1 MPESMQKK
9 TEVLVCVAVLVRKGD
24 RILLNRRRNNRG
36 AGSWAPIVGHMQF
49 GESPEE
55 CAIRETREEAAIE
68 IADVKFRVITN
79 DVFETEH
86 EHYITIWL
94 EADYVSGEPRVN
106 APDEESD
113 VQWFNWDA
121 LPQPLFLSLQH
132 VLDGKT
138 YPSQTTRDKVGEAIE
153 NPHPL
158 HYAQ

>member
-9 TEVLVCVAVLVRKGD
+9 TEVLLCVAVLIRHGD
-24 RILLNRRRNNRG
+24 RILLNKRRNNRG

-49 GESPEE
+49 GESPEQ
-55 CAIRETREEAAIE
+55 CAIREVREETGIE
-68 IADVKFRVITN
+68 IANVKFRVITN
-79 DVFETEH
+79 DVFEAEH
-86 EHYITIWL
+86 EHYITIWM
-94 EADYVSGEPRVN
+94 EADHVSGEPHVN

-121 LPQPLFLSLQH
+121 LPEPLFLSLQH

-138 YPSQTTRDKVGEAIE
+138 YPSQATYDKVGAAVE

-158 HYAQ
+158 RYTQ